1 MSWKI
6 MTDGRELKTADDI
19 NALKYD
25 HEIRHIELV
34 LDRQHFDRE
43 RVDRRVV
50 QIGSGRA
57 GHLRYKLQDAL
68 ECGVITFDLLR
79 QLSVWSG
86 KHSDYENT
94 NAVTRLLFY
103 GEELTRFAADR
114 DTKQLA
120 HNYREIF
127 LPWLIRVLERQ
138 SAAQ

>member
-1 MSWKI
+1 

-19 NALKYD
+19 NGLKYD
-25 HEIRHIELV
+25 HEIKHIELV

-43 RVDRRVV
+43 RVDRR
-50 QIGSGRA
+50 IDGIRSGRA
-57 GHLRYKLQDAL
+57 GYLRFKLMDAV
-68 ECGVITFDLLR
+68 ECGVIPFDLLR

-86 KHSDYENT
+86 KHPDYEDT

-103 GEELTRFAADR
+103 GEELERFAADR

-120 HNYREIF
+120 CNYREIF

-138 SAAQ
+138 SARE